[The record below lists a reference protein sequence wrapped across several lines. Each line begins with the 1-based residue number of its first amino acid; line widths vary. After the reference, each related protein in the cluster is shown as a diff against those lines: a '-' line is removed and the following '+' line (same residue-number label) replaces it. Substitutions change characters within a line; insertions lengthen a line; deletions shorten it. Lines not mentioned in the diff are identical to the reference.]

1 LNLRLKTLLLSN
13 ASLTILLLGI
23 AIGIRNPILGSFGL
37 LEQNLMQKRLTRI
50 ADALVQHVEK
60 LDSSA
65 KAEAVWT
72 EMYVYMVER
81 TPQFYQN
88 TYPFDGLATSNLDV
102 FGLLDREGKPIH
114 LDWVDRRSRSLK
126 PVPNSIRADLLREK
140 QLTRFP
146 ADNDSAL
153 GRSRNL
159 AVVQTKGEPL
169 LVAAR
174 PILTGDAK
182 GPRQG
187 TLLMGAFID
196 RKFLTQ
202 LEKYHDI
209 QLHLIALPPVLPVAQ
224 QTPKS
229 NLSTVASN
237 TPVILK
243 ISPNI
248 RVLDNQWVMGD
259 IYLLNSE
266 QKPIQAL
273 SVKAPRLEYQQ
284 GEQTLNQLTVV
295 LFLVGTF
302 LSIIISLLLDKS
314 IRNQQLLKASETA
327 LQVANQELQQLA
339 NLDSLTQIANRRCFE
354 QFLLAEWQRGIRE
367 QFALTLILCDVDY
380 FKSFNDTYGHLAG
393 DVCLYQIAQAIR
405 RTVRQPGDLV
415 ARYGGEEFAVVL
427 PNMNIEDGLCVA
439 KAIQEEVRSLQIEH
453 AGSPI
458 NSYVSI
464 SLGVSS
470 TVPSLTTVAS
480 TLIEL
485 SDRQLYAAK
494 QQGRNQIVFST
505 EKVF

>member
-1 LNLRLKTLLLSN
+1 LKVKSLNLRLKTLLLSN

-23 AIGIRNPILGSFGL
+23 AIGIRHPILERFGL
-37 LEQNLMQKRLTRI
+37 LEQNLMQKRLARI
-50 ADALVQHVEK
+50 ADAFVQQVEK

-65 KAEAVWT
+65 KAEAIWT

-81 TPQFYQN
+81 NSQFYYN
-88 TYPFDGLATSNLDV
+88 TYTFDGFAVSNLDI
-102 FGLLDREGKPIH
+102 FGVLDREGKPIH
-114 LDWVDRRSRSLK
+114 LDWVDRRSLKLK
-126 PVPNSIRADLLREK
+126 PLPNPIRADLLREK

-153 GRSRNL
+153 GSSRNL
-159 AVVQTKGEPL
+159 AVVQTRGEPL

-187 TLLMGAFID
+187 TLLMGVFID

-202 LEKYHDI
+202 LEKYHEI
-209 QLHLIALPPVLPVAQ
+209 QLQSLGLQPVQPVAQ
-224 QTPKS
+224 ETAKS

-243 ISPNI
+243 ISPNT
-248 RVLDNQWVMGD
+248 RVLDNQWIMGN
-259 IYLLNSE
+259 IYLLNSN
-266 QKPIQAL
+266 QKAIQTL

-284 GEQTLNQLTVV
+284 GEETLNQLTLL
-295 LFLVGTF
+295 LFLVGIF

-314 IRNQQLLKASETA
+314 IRNHQLLKASETA
-327 LQVANQELQQLA
+327 LQLANQELQQLA
-339 NLDSLTQIANRRCFE
+339 NLDGLTQIANRRCFE
-354 QFLLAEWQRGIRE
+354 QFLLAEWQRGIQE

-393 DVCLYQIAQAIR
+393 DECLYQIAQAIR
-405 RTVRQPGDLV
+405 RTVRQPEGLV

-427 PNMNIEDGLCVA
+427 PNMNIEAGLCVA
-439 KAIQEEVRSLQIEH
+439 RAIQEEVRSLQIEH
-453 AGSPI
+453 AGSSI
-458 NSYVSI
+458 SSHISI

-470 TVPSLTTVAS
+470 VLPSLTTVAS

-485 SDRQLYAAK
+485 SDRKLYTAK
-494 QQGRNQIVFST
+494 QQGRNQIVF
-505 EKVF
+505 